1 MALFKRKRRPDSVSA
16 SMSLDQHIAL
26 DNPHEQYMLK
36 SAFAEDILDINIS
49 TLLQVVENRTQLE
62 THAGA
67 SGYLVDAYVINL
79 INQDVVTH
87 TSKIAL
93 AENDITTLYTA
104 VSQHKRAFT
113 QGQALST
120 TTDITTDHVDTE
132 GKNLYAAR
140 THTHTAAEIGASPST
155 HNHDGIY
162 ADYDHSH
169 DEYTTRS
176 ELAEVGIY
184 PSATSSESRDL
195 NNAVYET
202 QGCYYFSQSSNPILN
217 APDDMDSGMLQVYM
231 SGDPAGPANIV
242 QVVYT
247 QDIGWKREIT
257 ISSEGVRT
265 YTEWKP
271 LAETAPIGSLMFM
284 QTHIVPKGYVEANG
298 AEMSIASN
306 PALWKYAIEN
316 GVVVS
321 HGTWLNGYQGC
332 YCFSEDVTISSKAI
346 SANDVEDGIYV
357 SKLDTMGAPTSYFVE
372 LTDGNY
378 QLYNGK
384 TVNYVPKIL
393 VEKFRIPRLGDNFI
407 KMWTSDLSSYMGLS
421 QEAGLPNITGVV
433 SATSAASTA
442 EVFGETHDSD
452 VLTEGALGVLI
463 GDQMNVADGTSYSEP
478 MVRGITFDASK
489 SNPIYGKSNTVTP
502 QNISVRVFI
511 KAYNGSLL
519 KESPTEASIRTI
531 VEDALSHLSYATIST
546 NGLVRLASDQ
556 ILNEQA
562 TDDPTYPSVITAT
575 QFIEKNKKNVQTI
588 VIDDDVYS
596 SQNGVVSLPNFAG
609 ADGNR
614 VTLFTLEDTEHV
626 SCLAADS
633 SELFRDFIIPENIV
647 RKSSNIDYANITV
660 ALKSIVERANNNLGY
675 PIDSI
680 VANPM
685 CSNKSANNSEYMSAP
700 SIVVF
705 TDEITYAQAATGTVS
720 SLTPLKYV
728 KTTDSVFQEGINYYT
743 LSGSVYTLASV
754 VVGDEIPE
762 GSDYYVVSGSGT
774 SDILRVV
781 VRLYW
786 PLAWYVKKFAPTSDG
801 AKTYPLTTTELTS
814 TMNNNSIVA
823 ALADG
828 CSQWSILINVKL

>member
-93 AENDITTLYTA
+93 AESDITTLYSA
-104 VSQHKRAFT
+104 IAQHKRAFT

-169 DEYTTRS
+169 DEYTTRL
-176 ELAEVGIY
+176 ELSAVGIY

-195 NNAVYET
+195 NNVVYET
-202 QGCYYFSQSSNPILN
+202 QGCYYFSQSSDPILN

-231 SGDPAGPANIV
+231 SGDPSGPANIV

-298 AEMSIASN
+298 AEMSITSN
-306 PALWKYAIEN
+306 PSLWKYAIDN

-321 HGTWLNGYQGC
+321 HDTWLNGYQGC
-332 YCFSEDVTISSKAI
+332 YCFSEDVIISSKAI

-372 LTDGNY
+372 LTNDNY
-378 QLYNGK
+378 PLYSGK

-407 KMWTSDLSSYMGLS
+407 KMWTSDLSSYMGAF
-421 QEAGLPNITGVV
+421 QEAGLPNITGTIPGEIDNQLYWDVV
-433 SATSAASTA
+433 TGAFYRGDTSGNVGSSAA
-442 EVFGETHDSD
+442 DRD
-452 VLTEGALGVLI
+452 NYNVL
-463 GDQMNVADGTSYSEP
+463 
-478 MVRGITFDASK
+478 FDASK

-519 KESPTEASIRTI
+519 KESPTETSIRTI
-531 VEDALSHLSYATIST
+531 IEDALSHLSYATIST

-562 TDDPTYPSVITAT
+562 TDDPTYPSVITAN

-596 SQNGVVSLPNFAG
+596 SQNGVVSLPNFAS

-614 VTLFTLEDTEHV
+614 ATLFTLEDTEHV

-743 LSGSVYTLASV
+743 LSGATYTFASV